1 MSAEMDSE
9 VDSQMDAMGP
19 VDYLVV
25 EFPDAR
31 VTGDALPRLVD
42 LVDRG
47 VVRILDLVFLRKEPD
62 GSVTGLEIAD
72 VDGDG
77 QLDLRVFEGAGSGLV
92 GRDDLDEAAAVIGPG
107 SAAAIVVYEN
117 VWAIPFSSALRRAG
131 AALVASGRIPVH
143 ALLDALDAVE
153 APTPTAT

>member
-47 VVRILDLVFLRKEPD
+47 VVRILDLVFLRKEAD
-62 GSVTGLEIAD
+62 GSVTGMEIAD
-72 VDGDG
+72 LDGDG
-77 QLDLRVFEGAGSGLV
+77 ELDLRILEGAASGLV
-92 GRDDLDEAAAVIGPG
+92 GRDDLDEAAAVIEPG

-117 VWAIPFSSALRRAG
+117 VWAIPFASALRRVG
-131 AALVASGRIPVH
+131 AELVASGRIPVN

-153 APTPTAT
+153 VTAPVDA